1 MCFRI
6 DLDMREITVGH
17 TPDADDAFMF
27 YGIEAGKIKSPYFK
41 IKHVI
46 EDIET
51 LNKRALKHE
60 LDVTAVSAHAYAYLK
75 NYAILR
81 SGGSFGYNYGPVVI
95 SKEQLSLSQLKSCTI
110 AIPGKMTSANLLL
123 NLVLGKFKKKEIN
136 FQLIPDAVLSDK
148 VDAGLVIH
156 ESQITHYDSH
166 LYNILDLGAW
176 WYTETDGLPVPL
188 GINVASIKSM
198 TVEEI
203 RKFKKLFKDSILY
216 GLKHRNDAMD
226 YAMKY
231 SRGQPKH
238 VIAKFV
244 KMYVNDKTVDMG
256 PDGEKSIK
264 KMLILGE
271 ERGLLPLV
279 SQLNFF

>member
-1 MCFRI
+1 MYSDV
-6 DLDMREITVGH
+6 DLAMREITLGH

-27 YGIEAGKIKSPYFK
+27 YGIEAGKVKSAHFK

-60 LDVTAVSAHAYAYLK
+60 LDVTAISAHAYAYLK

-81 SGGSFGYNYGPVVI
+81 SGASFGYNYGPVVI
-95 SKEQLSLSQLKSCTI
+95 SKKKLSLSQLKKCTI

-136 FQLIPDAVLSDK
+136 FQLIPNAVLSDK

-156 ESQITHYDSH
+156 ESQITHDSH
-166 LYNILDLGAW
+166 LYNVLDLGAW

-203 RKFKKLFKDSILY
+203 RKFNKLFKDSILY
-216 GLKHRNDAMD
+216 GLKHRNAAID

-231 SRGQPKH
+231 SRGKPKH
-238 VIAKFV
+238 VMAKFV
-244 KMYVNDKTVDMG
+244 KMYVNDITVDIG

-264 KMLILGE
+264 KMLKMGQ
-271 ERGLLPLV
+271 ERGILPLI
-279 SQLNFF
+279 SQLNFV

>member
-1 MCFRI
+1 MYSSV

-27 YGIEAGKIKSPYFK
+27 YGIEASKVKSPYFK

-81 SGGSFGYNYGPVVI
+81 SGASFGYNYGPVVI
-95 SKEQLSLSQLKSCTI
+95 SKEQLSLCQLKSCTI

-156 ESQITHYDSH
+156 ESQITYYDSH

-216 GLKHRNDAMD
+216 GLKHRNAAMN

-238 VIAKFV
+238 VMAKFV
-244 KMYVNDKTVDMG
+244 KMYVNDITVDMG

-264 KMLILGE
+264 KMLIMGQ

-279 SQLNFF
+279 SQLNFA

>member
-1 MCFRI
+1 MYSNV
-6 DLDMREITVGH
+6 DLGMREITVGH

-27 YGIEAGKIKSPYFK
+27 YGIETGEVKSPYFK

-60 LDVTAVSAHAYAYLK
+60 LDVTAISAHAYAYLK

-81 SGGSFGYNYGPVVI
+81 SGASFGYNYGPVVI
-95 SKEQLSLSQLKSCTI
+95 SKEKLSLSQLKSCTI

-123 NLVLGKFKKKEIN
+123 NLVLGKFKKKEIK

-156 ESQITHYDSH
+156 ESQIIHHDLH

-198 TVEEI
+198 TFEEI
-203 RKFKKLFKDSILY
+203 RKFKKLFKDSILC
-216 GLKHRNDAMD
+216 GLKHRNAAMD
-226 YAMKY
+226 HAMKY

-238 VIAKFV
+238 VMTKFV
-244 KMYVNDKTVDMG
+244 KMYVNDITVDMG

-264 KMLILGE
+264 KMLIMGQ

-279 SQLNFF
+279 SQLNFA

>member
-1 MCFRI
+1 
-6 DLDMREITVGH
+6 VGH

-27 YGIEAGKIKSPYFK
+27 YGIEASKVKSPYFK

-81 SGGSFGYNYGPVVI
+81 SGASFGYNYGPVVI

-176 WYTETDGLPVPL
+176 WYAETDGLPVPL

-198 TVEEI
+198 TAEEI

-216 GLKHRNDAMD
+216 GLKHRNAAMD

-238 VIAKFV
+238 VMAKFV
-244 KMYVNDKTVDMG
+244 KMYVNDITVEMG

-264 KMLILGE
+264 KMLIMGQQ
-271 ERGLLPLV
+271 RGLLPLV
-279 SQLNFF
+279 SHLNFA

>member
-1 MCFRI
+1 MYSNV
-6 DLDMREITVGH
+6 DLAMREITLGH

-27 YGIEAGKIKSPYFK
+27 YGIEAGKVKSPHFK
-41 IKHVI
+41 ITHVI

-60 LDVTAVSAHAYAYLK
+60 LDVTAISAHAYAYLK
-75 NYAILR
+75 NYTILR
-81 SGGSFGYNYGPVVI
+81 SGASFGFNYGPVVI
-95 SKEQLSLSQLKSCTI
+95 SKEKLSLSQLKKCTI

-136 FQLIPDAVLSDK
+136 FQLIPNAVLSDK

-156 ESQITHYDSH
+156 ESQITYYNSH

-198 TVEEI
+198 TIEEI
-203 RKFKKLFKDSILY
+203 RKFNNLFKDSILY
-216 GLKHRNDAMD
+216 GLKHRNAAID
-226 YAMKY
+226 YAMRY

-238 VIAKFV
+238 VMAQFV
-244 KMYVNDKTVDMG
+244 KMYVNDITVDIG

-264 KMLILGE
+264 KMLKMGQ
-271 ERGLLPLV
+271 ERGILPLI
-279 SQLNFF
+279 SQLNFA

>member
-1 MCFRI
+1 MYSSV

-27 YGIEAGKIKSPYFK
+27 YGIEASKVKSPFFK

-60 LDVTAVSAHAYAYLK
+60 LDVTAVSVHAYAYLK

-81 SGGSFGYNYGPVVI
+81 SGASFGYNYGPVVI

-156 ESQITHYDSH
+156 ESQITPYDSH

-216 GLKHRNDAMD
+216 GLKHRIAAMD

-238 VIAKFV
+238 VMAKFV
-244 KMYVNDKTVDMG
+244 KMYVNDITVDMG

-264 KMLILGE
+264 KMLIMGH

-279 SQLNFF
+279 SQLNFA

>member
-1 MCFRI
+1 MYSDV
-6 DLDMREITVGH
+6 DLAMREITLGH

-27 YGIEAGKIKSPYFK
+27 YGIEAGKVKSAHFK

-60 LDVTAVSAHAYAYLK
+60 LDVTAISAHAYAYLK

-81 SGGSFGYNYGPVVI
+81 SGASFGYNYGPVVI
-95 SKEQLSLSQLKSCTI
+95 SKKKLSLSQLKKCTI

-136 FQLIPDAVLSDK
+136 FQLIPNAVLSDK

-156 ESQITHYDSH
+156 ESQITHDSH
-166 LYNILDLGAW
+166 LYNVLDLGAW

-203 RKFKKLFKDSILY
+203 RKFNKLFKDSILY
-216 GLKHRNDAMD
+216 GLKHRNAAID

-231 SRGQPKH
+231 SRGKPKH
-238 VIAKFV
+238 VMAKFV
-244 KMYVNDKTVDMG
+244 KMYVNDITVDIG

-264 KMLILGE
+264 KMLIMGQ
-271 ERGLLPLV
+271 ERGLLPSI
-279 SQLNFF
+279 SQLNFA

>member
-1 MCFRI
+1 
-6 DLDMREITVGH
+6 
-17 TPDADDAFMF
+17 
-27 YGIEAGKIKSPYFK
+27 
-41 IKHVI
+41 
-46 EDIET
+46 ET

-60 LDVTAVSAHAYAYLK
+60 LDVTAISAHAYAYLK

-81 SGGSFGYNYGPVVI
+81 SGASFGYNYGPVVI
-95 SKEQLSLSQLKSCTI
+95 SKKKLSLSQLKKCTI

-136 FQLIPDAVLSDK
+136 FQLIPNAVLSDK

-156 ESQITHYDSH
+156 ESQIMHDSH
-166 LYNILDLGAW
+166 LYNVLDLGAW

-203 RKFKKLFKDSILY
+203 RKFNKLFKDSILY
-216 GLKHRNDAMD
+216 GLKHRNAAID

-231 SRGQPKH
+231 SRGKPKH
-238 VIAKFV
+238 VMAKFV
-244 KMYVNDKTVDMG
+244 KMYVNDITVDIG

-264 KMLILGE
+264 KMLIMGQ
-271 ERGLLPLV
+271 ERGLLPSI
-279 SQLNFF
+279 SQLNFA

>member
-1 MCFRI
+1 
-6 DLDMREITVGH
+6 MREITVGH

-27 YGIEAGKIKSPYFK
+27 YGIEASKVKSPYFK

-81 SGGSFGYNYGPVVI
+81 SGASFGYNYGPVVI

-156 ESQITHYDSH
+156 ESQITKYDSH
-166 LYNILDLGAW
+166 LYSILDLGAW

-198 TVEEI
+198 TAEEI

-216 GLKHRNDAMD
+216 GLKHRNAAMD

-231 SRGQPKH
+231 SRGQPKQ
-238 VIAKFV
+238 VMAKFV
-244 KMYVNDKTVDMG
+244 EMYVNDITVEMG

-264 KMLILGE
+264 KMLIMGQ

-279 SQLNFF
+279 SQLNFA

>member
-1 MCFRI
+1 MYSDV
-6 DLDMREITVGH
+6 DLAMREITLGH

-27 YGIEAGKIKSPYFK
+27 YGIEAGKVKSPHFK

-46 EDIET
+46 EDIES
-51 LNKRALKHE
+51 LNKRALRQE
-60 LDVTAVSAHAYAYLK
+60 LDVTAISAHAYAYLK
-75 NYAILR
+75 NYTILR
-81 SGGSFGYNYGPVVI
+81 SGASFGFNYGPVVI
-95 SKEQLSLSQLKSCTI
+95 SKKKLSLSQLKKCTI

-148 VDAGLVIH
+148 VDAGLIIH
-156 ESQITHYDSH
+156 ESQITYYNSH

-198 TVEEI
+198 TIEEI
-203 RKFKKLFKDSILY
+203 REFNNLFKDSILH
-216 GLKHRNDAMD
+216 GLKHRNAAID
-226 YAMKY
+226 YAMRY
-231 SRGQPKH
+231 SRGQSKH

-244 KMYVNDKTVDMG
+244 KMYVNDITVDIG

-264 KMLILGE
+264 KMLKMGQ
-271 ERGLLPLV
+271 ERGILPLI
-279 SQLNFF
+279 SQLNFA

>member
-1 MCFRI
+1 MYSNV
-6 DLDMREITVGH
+6 DLAMREITLGH

-27 YGIEAGKIKSPYFK
+27 YGIEAGKVKSPHFK

-60 LDVTAVSAHAYAYLK
+60 LDVTAISAHAYAYLK
-75 NYAILR
+75 NYTILR
-81 SGGSFGYNYGPVVI
+81 SGASFGFNYGPVVI
-95 SKEQLSLSQLKSCTI
+95 SKEKLSLSQLKKCTI

-136 FQLIPDAVLSDK
+136 FQLIPNAVLSDK

-156 ESQITHYDSH
+156 ESQITYYNSH

-198 TVEEI
+198 TIEEI
-203 RKFKKLFKDSILY
+203 RKFNNLFKDSILY
-216 GLKHRNDAMD
+216 GLKHRNAAID
-226 YAMKY
+226 YAMRY

-238 VIAKFV
+238 VMAQFV
-244 KMYVNDKTVDMG
+244 KMYVNDITVDIG

-264 KMLILGE
+264 KMLKMGQ
-271 ERGLLPLV
+271 ERGILPLI
-279 SQLNFF
+279 SQLNFA

>member
-1 MCFRI
+1 MYSDV
-6 DLDMREITVGH
+6 DLAMREITLGH

-27 YGIEAGKIKSPYFK
+27 YGIEAGKVKSPHFK

-46 EDIET
+46 EDIES
-51 LNKRALKHE
+51 LNKRALRQE
-60 LDVTAVSAHAYAYLK
+60 LDVTAISAHAYAYLK
-75 NYAILR
+75 NYTILR
-81 SGGSFGYNYGPVVI
+81 SGASFGFNYGPVVI
-95 SKEQLSLSQLKSCTI
+95 SKKKLSLSQLKKCTI

-148 VDAGLVIH
+148 VDAGLIIH
-156 ESQITHYDSH
+156 ESQITYYNSH

-198 TVEEI
+198 TIEEI
-203 RKFKKLFKDSILY
+203 RDFNNLFKDSILH
-216 GLKHRNDAMD
+216 GLKHRNAAID
-226 YAMKY
+226 YAMRY
-231 SRGQPKH
+231 SRGQSKH

-244 KMYVNDKTVDMG
+244 KMYVNDITVDIG

-264 KMLILGE
+264 KMLKMGQ
-271 ERGLLPLV
+271 ERGILPLI
-279 SQLNFF
+279 SQLNFA

>member
-1 MCFRI
+1 
-6 DLDMREITVGH
+6 MREITLGH

-27 YGIEAGKIKSPYFK
+27 YGIEAGKVKSAHFK

-60 LDVTAVSAHAYAYLK
+60 LDVTAISAHAYAYLK

-81 SGGSFGYNYGPVVI
+81 SGASFGYNYGPVVI
-95 SKEQLSLSQLKSCTI
+95 SKKKLSLSQLKKCTI

-136 FQLIPDAVLSDK
+136 FQLIPNAVLSDK

-156 ESQITHYDSH
+156 ESQITHDSH
-166 LYNILDLGAW
+166 LYNVLDLGAW

-203 RKFKKLFKDSILY
+203 RKFNKLFKDSILY
-216 GLKHRNDAMD
+216 GLKHRNAAID

-231 SRGQPKH
+231 SRGKPKH
-238 VIAKFV
+238 VMAKFV
-244 KMYVNDKTVDMG
+244 KMYVNDITVDIG

-264 KMLILGE
+264 KMLIMGQ
-271 ERGLLPLV
+271 ERGLLPSI
-279 SQLNFF
+279 SQLNFA